1 MSKKNLEFRV
11 TASAVVLVVSVAF
24 LAGWM
29 SKMIAQTAPMVL
41 SLVGISLVFS
51 SLFWFVLRKM
61 VISPVRAIEAAA
73 ARIAGGDL
81 SSGVEMKGDD
91 ELGRVSRMLRESS
104 ASLGGFIARSRELSA
119 RMSRVAETME
129 KEAGSIVRGA
139 EIEIE
144 AIGNI
149 TDSTREI
156 NAGAAEIAE
165 NTEGLARSV
174 EETSVSMDQMVSSI
188 GTISTSIHEL
198 SSGVDSASSSIE
210 ELSATIREV
219 AANSEELAAAADE
232 TLSSISEISSSV
244 KEVEQNARESA
255 RQSERVTHDAA
266 TLGRTTIEK
275 TIEGMQQIKSSV
287 ERTADVIRRLGGRS
301 NEIGKILVVIDD
313 VTDQTTLLSLNAAI
327 LAAQAG
333 EHGKGFSVVAEEI
346 KELAER
352 AALSTQ
358 EISSLIQSVQE
369 EVMSAVEGM
378 QGGIASVE
386 EGLRRAR
393 EAGDALGTML
403 ESSKKSAEMS
413 RAIERSTAEQAR
425 AAKLV
430 TDAMER
436 VRDMISQIAKA
447 TAEEAKGISLIF
459 RETEKM
465 KDAARQVSLAIDE
478 QTLSSRQISGAMEL
492 AAERGQQ
499 ISRALLDHKMSS
511 KSISNIVE
519 GVKGIP
525 IENRKIAFR
534 VSDDLK
540 GLRKDAEFLKT
551 EAEVF
556 IFTATE
562 RPVPAE

>member
-1 MSKKNLEFRV
+1 VSKKNLEFRV

-29 SKMIAQTAPMVL
+29 SKMIAQTTPMVL

-188 GTISTSIHEL
+188 GTISTSIHGL

>member
-1 MSKKNLEFRV
+1 
-11 TASAVVLVVSVAF
+11 
-24 LAGWM
+24 
-29 SKMIAQTAPMVL
+29 
-41 SLVGISLVFS
+41 
-51 SLFWFVLRKM
+51 
-61 VISPVRAIEAAA
+61 
-73 ARIAGGDL
+73 
-81 SSGVEMKGDD
+81 
-91 ELGRVSRMLRESS
+91 
-104 ASLGGFIARSRELSA
+104 
-119 RMSRVAETME
+119 
-129 KEAGSIVRGA
+129 
-139 EIEIE
+139 
-144 AIGNI
+144 
-149 TDSTREI
+149 
-156 NAGAAEIAE
+156 
-165 NTEGLARSV
+165 
-174 EETSVSMDQMVSSI
+174 
-188 GTISTSIHEL
+188 
-198 SSGVDSASSSIE
+198 
-210 ELSATIREV
+210 
-219 AANSEELAAAADE
+219 
-232 TLSSISEISSSV
+232 
-244 KEVEQNARESA
+244 
-255 RQSERVTHDAA
+255 
-266 TLGRTTIEK
+266 
-275 TIEGMQQIKSSV
+275 
-287 ERTADVIRRLGGRS
+287 
-301 NEIGKILVVIDD
+301 
-313 VTDQTTLLSLNAAI
+313 
-327 LAAQAG
+327 
-333 EHGKGFSVVAEEI
+333 
-346 KELAER
+346 
-352 AALSTQ
+352 
-358 EISSLIQSVQE
+358 
-369 EVMSAVEGM
+369 MSAVEAM
-378 QGGIASVE
+378 QGGIASVD
-386 EGLRRAR
+386 EGLRRSK

>member
-29 SKMIAQTAPMVL
+29 SKMIAQTTPMVL

-188 GTISTSIHEL
+188 GTISTSIHGL

>member
-1 MSKKNLEFRV
+1 VSKKNLEFRV

-29 SKMIAQTAPMVL
+29 SKMIAQTTPMVL

-91 ELGRVSRMLRESS
+91 ELGRVGRMLRESS

-188 GTISTSIHEL
+188 GTISTSIHGL